1 MHISIYE
8 EMQSMH
14 SSLKVAI
21 SSTGMPPPSLL
32 QLACDSQHKQPPMM
46 LSDRGPLA
54 QTDLGDDK
62 YGPYKNAVWTLV
74 DHFQQSTP
82 MSAASVD

>member
-1 MHISIYE
+1 
-8 EMQSMH
+8 
-14 SSLKVAI
+14 
-21 SSTGMPPPSLL
+21 
-32 QLACDSQHKQPPMM
+32 MM